1 MMWTLFKYFFC
12 LCTFGCNFCGV
23 HTARFL
29 KYVWPFPVLKVFIIK
44 GLISLQTDVDFKI
57 VIELLPMHT
66 RKTKIKVLKIVLF
79 CNLENLAKFK
89 YVLHLLYE
97 HDKVM
102 SWY

>member
-1 MMWTLFKYFFC
+1 MMWTLFRYFFVFVH
-12 LCTFGCNFCGV
+12 LVVIFCGV

-44 GLISLQTDVDFKI
+44 GLISLQTDDDFKI
-57 VIELLPMHT
+57 VIKLLPMHT

-79 CNLENLAKFK
+79 CNLENLAKFN
-89 YVLHLLYE
+89 YILHLLYE

-102 SWY
+102 SWH